1 MPNESRYNKI
11 FDNAI
16 VNFDETTEKFLKS
29 VADSF
34 GAIESPPLPPEKKQ
48 KPRPIIPLDVHRGV
62 R

>member
-1 MPNESRYNKI
+1 MANESRYNKI

-16 VNFDETTEKFLKS
+16 VNFDEITQKFLKS
-29 VADSF
+29 VDDAF
-34 GAIESPPLPPEKKQ
+34 GAIETPPLPPEKKQ